1 MLQSIKHMA
10 SSLEIE
16 SQVNALTPS
25 ALNPRPSSNSKQ
37 GEHDVWFGFR
47 CQAYHACLLHNKGS
61 IALETKIHGNLGEE
75 GDIAAIWDIFR
86 KICWEVW
93 DLG

>member
-1 MLQSIKHMA
+1 MMYGLGSDVKH
-10 SSLEIE
+10 I
-16 SQVNALTPS
+16 TP
-25 ALNPRPSSNSKQ
+25 
-37 GEHDVWFGFR
+37 
-47 CQAYHACLLHNKGS
+47 AYYNKGS